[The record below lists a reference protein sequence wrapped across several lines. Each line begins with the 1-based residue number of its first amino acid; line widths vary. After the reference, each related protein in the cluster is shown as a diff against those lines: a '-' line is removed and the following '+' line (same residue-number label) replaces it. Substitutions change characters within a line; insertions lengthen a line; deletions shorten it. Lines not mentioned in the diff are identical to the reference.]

1 MGCAVDPACQH
12 GARRNRPFELG
23 RYSCTMRRGRCAMH
37 KHKNLVAMLSLGLA
51 VALSTG
57 CAVPVAPLT
66 PGEELA
72 IVTEKRAEVTVI
84 NTDIGKGATVGV
96 AGGAAAGIAYGFL
109 WAGIC
114 GPFYAAC
121 LPGAIALSGGVG
133 AAAGGIAGGTVGVIV
148 GISAEKRDK
157 LIANLA
163 HVDAQQGLF
172 GAIESRARA
181 RWKLVP
187 APAPNEII
195 VRLDKVDLRASREQ
209 EVALAMTAALPWE
222 DKGHPRP
229 LLTASQYLGPA
240 APLEDWTR

>member
-1 MGCAVDPACQH
+1 MNTHRKLAATLLPGLFFAACGGCAV
-12 GARRNRPFELG
+12 
-23 RYSCTMRRGRCAMH
+23 T
-37 KHKNLVAMLSLGLA
+37 
-51 VALSTG
+51 
-57 CAVPVAPLT
+57 VAPLD

-72 IVTEKRAEVTVI
+72 IVAEKRAEVTII
-84 NTDIGKGATVGV
+84 NTDIGKGATVGA

-148 GISAEKRDK
+148 GISAEKRDR

-195 VRLDKVDLRASREQ
+195 VRLDKLDLRASREK
-209 EVALAMTAALPWE
+209 EVVLAMTATMLWK
-222 DKGHPRP
+222 DKDDPRP
-229 LLTASQYLGPA
+229 IMKSYEYLGPA
-240 APLEDWTR
+240 APLEDWIDNRDGFIARAFERGYARIADDLVGDLEGKSR